1 MSVEKKIQELLE
13 ESKKLALEEQ
23 TEEEVVAEE
32 ITEEQLSEEQVEEG
46 YAKKSMK
53 EEDDCEDD
61 EDEEDVKMAKE
72 SKKAMKEETES
83 EVKVDVSEDVAA
95 LVSGEELSEEFKT
108 KAATIFEAAVVT
120 RVKAELSKIEESYAA
135 RLDEEVEQIKE
146 GLVEKV
152 DGYLGYVVEQWMK
165 DNELALE
172 RGMKSDL
179 VENFIHGLKDLFV
192 EHYIDIPE
200 EKYDVLGEMETKVQ
214 ELEQK
219 LNESVTANI
228 ELTKTVSGFK
238 RNEIVAELSESM
250 TDTEVEK
257 FSKLAEEI
265 AYEDAE
271 SFKTKLETIR
281 ESYFPKQAAK
291 PATIAADDQPVEEK
305 QLSESI
311 SRYVDALKKIK

>member
-13 ESKKLALEEQ
+13 ESKKLSLEEQ
-23 TEEEVVAEE
+23 TEEEVAAEE
-32 ITEEQLSEEQVEEG
+32 LTEEQLSEDQVEEG

-53 EEDDCEDD
+53 EEDDCEDED

-72 SKKAMKEETES
+72 GKKAMKEEIT
-83 EVKVDVSEDVAA
+83 VDVSEDVAA
-95 LVSGEELSEEFKT
+95 LVSGEELSEEFRT
-108 KAATIFEAAVVT
+108 KAATIFEAAVIT
-120 RVKAELSKIEESYAA
+120 RVKTEIAKIEESYEA
-135 RLDEEVEQIKE
+135 RLNEQVEEIKE

-152 DGYLGYVVEQWMK
+152 DGYLAYVVEQWMK

-192 EHYIDIPE
+192 EHYVDIPE
-200 EKYDVLGEMETKVQ
+200 EKYDVLGEMETKVE

-219 LNESVTANI
+219 LNESVAANI
-228 ELTKTVSGFK
+228 ELTKTVGEFK
-238 RNEIVAELSESM
+238 RASIVAELSESM

-265 AYEDAE
+265 AFEDAE
-271 SFKTKLETIR
+271 SFKAKLETIR

-291 PATIAADDQPVEEK
+291 PATLSADDQPVEEK

-311 SRYVDALKKIK
+311 NAYVTALKKIK